1 MMRFIRRILKYLRD
15 IRVELKKVNW
25 PSRREFFI
33 FTAIVLIAVVVI
45 GIFFWGLDNVF
56 LAALQLII
64 RR

>member
-1 MMRFIRRILKYLRD
+1 MMKFIRRFLKYLHD

-33 FTAIVLIAVVVI
+33 FTGIVLITVVVI